1 MSEWVIPAFAGVY
14 GLLFGS
20 FLNVCALRWPVD
32 ESVIRPRSRCPRCDT
47 LIAWYDN
54 VPVFS
59 WLLLRGQCRNCGES
73 VSIQYP
79 LVELATGLMWAGTFA
94 LHGPTVEAV
103 RGALFLTILFG
114 IAISDA
120 RYYIIPDQFSIGGA
134 LLGLALSPF
143 LGGPY
148 WAWPALDA
156 VPFGH
161 EVAPALVGAVAGY
174 AVLWLVGV
182 GGTAMIRKLQPGRLE
197 EAGVDSAMGG
207 GDIKMMA
214 MVGAFLGLWGVALTI
229 FLGSFV
235 ALVTILFRSLL
246 AMVRTGSDREELER
260 LIPFGVFLAA
270 GGGVAYV
277 WGEAIVRW
285 YLESVVGLA

>member
-1 MSEWVIPAFAGVY
+1 MSDWVIPVFAGVY

-59 WLLLRGQCRNCGES
+59 WLVLRGRCRKCGEP

-94 LHGPTVEAV
+94 LHGPTMEAV

-134 LLGLALSPF
+134 VLGLVLSAFP
-143 LGGPY
+143 GGPY
-148 WAWPALDA
+148 WAWAALDA
-156 VPFGH
+156 VPLGH
-161 EVAPALVGAVAGY
+161 EIAPALAGAVVGY
-174 AVLWLVGV
+174 GVLWLVGV
-182 GGTAMIRKLQPGRLE
+182 VGTVMIKKLQPGRLE

-235 ALVTILFRSLL
+235 ALITILFRSVL
-246 AMVRTGSDREELER
+246 AMARSGSDGDELER
-260 LIPFGVFLAA
+260 LIPFGVFLAV

-277 WGEAIVRW
+277 WGEPIVRW